1 MSGDKR
7 HSGTEKDRQKVPGH
21 TLEYLLTPDIS
32 ADPKK
37 LEEMES
43 KIRRAAENAAE
54 MEGVRLRV
62 ERPLIL
68 PAAQILGAL
77 DSAIVQTGVDVLEAL
92 GIEAELTLRGSTDA
106 NVAMEMQIPSISI
119 GAARGERSHQE
130 SEAVLIDPIYDGIK
144 QMLLLMVSLAG
155 Q

>member
-1 MSGDKR
+1 M
-7 HSGTEKDRQKVPGH
+7 
-21 TLEYLLTPDIS
+21 
-32 ADPKK
+32 
-37 LEEMES
+37 
-43 KIRRAAENAAE
+43 
-54 MEGVRLRV
+54 RLRV

-68 PAAQILGAL
+68 PAAQIPGAL

-92 GIEAELTLRGSTDA
+92 GIEAARTLRGSTDA

-130 SEAVLIDPIYDGIK
+130 SEAVLIEPIYDGIK
-144 QMLLLMVSLAG
+144 QMLLLALSLAG